1 MDKPL
6 NLLIE
11 ECKTNIIKSIN
22 DTKLP
27 AFLLEPILKDI
38 YMEISNNKKIEY
50 ENSKKQYEEKLKE
63 SEKNIETKEN
73 D

>member
-11 ECKTNIIKSIN
+11 EGKTKIIQSIN

-63 SEKNIETKEN
+63 SEKNIETKK
-73 D
+73 